1 VIEVKVKINS
11 IIIFKEDTKEII
23 AKIKEDGFET
33 REGFNILLDSYSEEH
48 VSNELVSLKDIL
60 FFKNNP
66 QETYLVTQINQR
78 FFYMTK
84 LTIVDDELTLDT
96 NYILA
101 YPNSK
106 LFGTLDEL
114 GLEKLNRRSPINGR
128 GWAKSPASFL

>member
-1 VIEVKVKINS
+1 MFNFKDLKINS
-11 IIIFKEDTKEII
+11 IIVFKEDTKEII

-33 REGFNILLDSYSEEH
+33 REGFNILLDSYSEEN

-114 GLEKLNRRSPINGR
+114 GLEKL
-128 GWAKSPASFL
+128 KMEEE

>member
-1 VIEVKVKINS
+1 MFNFKDLKINS
-11 IIIFKEDTKEII
+11 IIVFKEDTKEII

-96 NYILA
+96 NYILT
-101 YPNSK
+101 YPNNK

-114 GLEKLNRRSPINGR
+114 GLEKLNMEEE
-128 GWAKSPASFL
+128 

>member
-1 VIEVKVKINS
+1 MFSFKDLKINS
-11 IIIFKEDTKEII
+11 IIVFKEDTKEII

-33 REGFNILLDSYSEEH
+33 REGFNILLDSYSEENLT
-48 VSNELVSLKDIL
+48 NELVSLKDIL

-66 QETYLVTQINQR
+66 KETYLVTQINQR

-84 LTIVDDELTLDT
+84 LIILDDELTLDT

-114 GLEKLNRRSPINGR
+114 GLEKLQT
-128 GWAKSPASFL
+128 KEEE

>member
-1 VIEVKVKINS
+1 MFNFKDLKINS

-33 REGFNILLDSYSEEH
+33 REGFNILLDSYSEEN
-48 VSNELVSLKDIL
+48 VTNELVSLKDIL

-66 QETYLVTQINQR
+66 KETYLVTQINQR

-84 LTIVDDELTLDT
+84 LIILDDELTLDT

-114 GLEKLNRRSPINGR
+114 GLEKLNT
-128 GWAKSPASFL
+128 KEEE

>member
-1 VIEVKVKINS
+1 MFNFKDLKINS

-33 REGFNILLDSYSEEH
+33 REGFNILLDSYSEEN
-48 VSNELVSLKDIL
+48 VTNELVSLKDIL

-66 QETYLVTQINQR
+66 KETYLVTQINQR

-84 LTIVDDELTLDT
+84 LIILDDELTLDT

-101 YPNSK
+101 YPNNK

-114 GLEKLNRRSPINGR
+114 GLEKLNT
-128 GWAKSPASFL
+128 KEEE

>member
-1 VIEVKVKINS
+1 MFNFKDLKINS
-11 IIIFKEDTKEII
+11 IIVFKEDTKEII
-23 AKIKEDGFET
+23 AKIKEDGFKT
-33 REGFNILLDSYSEEH
+33 REGFNILLDSYSEEN

-114 GLEKLNRRSPINGR
+114 GLEKLNMEEE
-128 GWAKSPASFL
+128 

>member
-1 VIEVKVKINS
+1 MFNFKDLKINS
-11 IIIFKEDTKEII
+11 IIVFKEDTKEII

-33 REGFNILLDSYSEEH
+33 REGFNILLDSYSEEN

-66 QETYLVTQINQR
+66 KETYLVTQINQR

-84 LTIVDDELTLDT
+84 LIIVDDELTLDT

-114 GLEKLNRRSPINGR
+114 GLEKLNT
-128 GWAKSPASFL
+128 KEE

>member
-1 VIEVKVKINS
+1 MFNFKDLKINS
-11 IIIFKEDTKEII
+11 IIVFKEDTKEII

-66 QETYLVTQINQR
+66 KETYLVTQINQR

-84 LTIVDDELTLDT
+84 LIIVNDELTLDT

-114 GLEKLNRRSPINGR
+114 GLEKLET
-128 GWAKSPASFL
+128 KEE

>member
-1 VIEVKVKINS
+1 MFNFKDLKINS
-11 IIIFKEDTKEII
+11 IIVFKEDTKEII

-33 REGFNILLDSYSEEH
+33 REGFNILLDSYSEEN

-84 LTIVDDELTLDT
+84 LTIIDNELTLDT

-114 GLEKLNRRSPINGR
+114 GLEKLNMEEE
-128 GWAKSPASFL
+128 

>member
-1 VIEVKVKINS
+1 MFNFKDLKINS

-114 GLEKLNRRSPINGR
+114 GLEKLNMEEE
-128 GWAKSPASFL
+128 

>member
-1 VIEVKVKINS
+1 MFNFKDLKINS

-33 REGFNILLDSYSEEH
+33 REGFNILLDSYSEE
-48 VSNELVSLKDIL
+48 NLTDELVSLKDIL

-66 QETYLVTQINQR
+66 KETYLVTQINQR

-84 LTIVDDELTLDT
+84 LIILDDELTLDT

-114 GLEKLNRRSPINGR
+114 GLEKLNT
-128 GWAKSPASFL
+128 KEEE

>member
-1 VIEVKVKINS
+1 MFNFKDLKINS

-23 AKIKEDGFET
+23 TKIKENGFET

-48 VSNELVSLKDIL
+48 VSDELVSLKDIL

-66 QETYLVTQINQR
+66 KETYLVTQINQR

-84 LTIVDDELTLDT
+84 LIILNDELTLDT

-114 GLEKLNRRSPINGR
+114 GLEKLQT
-128 GWAKSPASFL
+128 KEE

>member
-1 VIEVKVKINS
+1 MFNFKDLKINS

-33 REGFNILLDSYSEEH
+33 REGFNILLDSYSEENLT
-48 VSNELVSLKDIL
+48 NELVSLKDIL

-66 QETYLVTQINQR
+66 KETYLVTQINQR

-84 LTIVDDELTLDT
+84 LIILDDELTLDT

-114 GLEKLNRRSPINGR
+114 GLEKLQT
-128 GWAKSPASFL
+128 KEE

>member
-1 VIEVKVKINS
+1 MFNFKDLKINS
-11 IIIFKEDTKEII
+11 IIVFKEDTKEII

-33 REGFNILLDSYSEEH
+33 REGFNILLDSYSEEN

-114 GLEKLNRRSPINGR
+114 GLEKLNMEEE
-128 GWAKSPASFL
+128 

>member
-1 VIEVKVKINS
+1 MFDFKDLKINS
-11 IIIFKEDTKEII
+11 IIVFKEDTKEII
-23 AKIKEDGFET
+23 AKIKENGFET
-33 REGFNILLDSYSEEH
+33 REGFNILLDSYSEEN

-66 QETYLVTQINQR
+66 KETYLVTQINQR

-84 LTIVDDELTLDT
+84 LIIVNDELTLDT

-114 GLEKLNRRSPINGR
+114 GLEKLET
-128 GWAKSPASFL
+128 KEE

>member
-1 VIEVKVKINS
+1 MFNFKDLKINS

-48 VSNELVSLKDIL
+48 ISDELVSLKDIL

-84 LTIVDDELTLDT
+84 LIILDDELTLDT

-114 GLEKLNRRSPINGR
+114 GLEKLQT
-128 GWAKSPASFL
+128 KEE

>member
-1 VIEVKVKINS
+1 MFSFKDLKINS

-23 AKIKEDGFET
+23 AKIKEDSFET
-33 REGFNILLDSYSEEH
+33 REGFNILLDSYSEEN

-66 QETYLVTQINQR
+66 KETYLVTQINQR

-84 LTIVDDELTLDT
+84 LIILDDELTLDT

-114 GLEKLNRRSPINGR
+114 GLEKLNT
-128 GWAKSPASFL
+128 KEEE

>member
-1 VIEVKVKINS
+1 MFNFKDLKINS
-11 IIIFKEDTKEII
+11 IIVFKEDTKEII

-106 LFGTLDEL
+106 LFGTLDEI
-114 GLEKLNRRSPINGR
+114 GLEKLNMEEE
-128 GWAKSPASFL
+128 

>member
-1 VIEVKVKINS
+1 MFSFKDLKINS

-48 VSNELVSLKDIL
+48 VSDELVSLKDIL

-66 QETYLVTQINQR
+66 KETYLVTQINQR

-84 LTIVDDELTLDT
+84 LIILDDELTLDT

-101 YPNSK
+101 YPNNK

-114 GLEKLNRRSPINGR
+114 GLEKLNT
-128 GWAKSPASFL
+128 KEEE

>member
-1 VIEVKVKINS
+1 MFNFKDLKINS
-11 IIIFKEDTKEII
+11 IIVFKEDTKEII
-23 AKIKEDGFET
+23 AKIKENGFET
-33 REGFNILLDSYSEEH
+33 REGFNILLDSYSEEN

-114 GLEKLNRRSPINGR
+114 GLEKLNMEEE
-128 GWAKSPASFL
+128 

>member
-1 VIEVKVKINS
+1 MFNFKDLKINS
-11 IIIFKEDTKEII
+11 IIVFKEDTKEII
-23 AKIKEDGFET
+23 AKIKENGFEA

-84 LTIVDDELTLDT
+84 LTIVNDELTLDT

-114 GLEKLNRRSPINGR
+114 GLEKLNMEEE
-128 GWAKSPASFL
+128 

>member
-1 VIEVKVKINS
+1 MFNFKDLKINS
-11 IIIFKEDTKEII
+11 IIVFKEDTKEII

-84 LTIVDDELTLDT
+84 LIILDDELTLDT
-96 NYILA
+96 NYILV

-114 GLEKLNRRSPINGR
+114 GLEKLNMEEE
-128 GWAKSPASFL
+128 

>member
-1 VIEVKVKINS
+1 MFNFKDLKINS

-33 REGFNILLDSYSEEH
+33 REGFNILLDSYSEEN
-48 VSNELVSLKDIL
+48 VTDELVSLKDIL

-66 QETYLVTQINQR
+66 KETYLVTQINQR

-84 LTIVDDELTLDT
+84 LIILDDELTLDT

-114 GLEKLNRRSPINGR
+114 GLEKLQT
-128 GWAKSPASFL
+128 KEE

>member
-1 VIEVKVKINS
+1 MFNFKDLKINS
-11 IIIFKEDTKEII
+11 IIVFKEDTKEII

-84 LTIVDDELTLDT
+84 LTIVNDELTLDT

-114 GLEKLNRRSPINGR
+114 GLEKLNMEEE
-128 GWAKSPASFL
+128 

>member
-1 VIEVKVKINS
+1 MFNFKDLKINS
-11 IIIFKEDTKEII
+11 IIVFKEDTKEII

-33 REGFNILLDSYSEEH
+33 REGFNILLDSYSEEN

-84 LTIVDDELTLDT
+84 LIIVDDELTLDT

-114 GLEKLNRRSPINGR
+114 GLEKLNMEEE
-128 GWAKSPASFL
+128 

>member
-1 VIEVKVKINS
+1 MFDFKDLKINS
-11 IIIFKEDTKEII
+11 IIVFKEDTKEII

-114 GLEKLNRRSPINGR
+114 GLEKLNMEEE
-128 GWAKSPASFL
+128 

>member
-1 VIEVKVKINS
+1 MFSFKDLKINS
-11 IIIFKEDTKEII
+11 IIVFKEDTKEII

-48 VSNELVSLKDIL
+48 ISDEFVSLKDIL

-84 LTIVDDELTLDT
+84 LIILDDELTLDT

-114 GLEKLNRRSPINGR
+114 GLEKLNT
-128 GWAKSPASFL
+128 KEEE

>member
-1 VIEVKVKINS
+1 MFNFKDLKINS

-114 GLEKLNRRSPINGR
+114 GLEKLNM
-128 GWAKSPASFL
+128 KEE

>member
-1 VIEVKVKINS
+1 MFSFKDLKINS
-11 IIIFKEDTKEII
+11 IIVFKEDTKEII

-48 VSNELVSLKDIL
+48 VSDELVSLKDIL

-66 QETYLVTQINQR
+66 KETYLVTQINQR

-84 LTIVDDELTLDT
+84 LIILDDELTLDT

-114 GLEKLNRRSPINGR
+114 GLEKLNT
-128 GWAKSPASFL
+128 KEEE

>member
-1 VIEVKVKINS
+1 MFSFKDLKINS

-33 REGFNILLDSYSEEH
+33 REGFNILLDSYSEE
-48 VSNELVSLKDIL
+48 NLTNGLVSLKDIL

-66 QETYLVTQINQR
+66 KETYLVTQINQR

-84 LTIVDDELTLDT
+84 LIILDDELTLDT

-101 YPNSK
+101 YPNNK

-114 GLEKLNRRSPINGR
+114 GLEKLQT
-128 GWAKSPASFL
+128 KEE

>member
-1 VIEVKVKINS
+1 MFNFKDLKINS
-11 IIIFKEDTKEII
+11 IIVFKEDTKEII

-48 VSNELVSLKDIL
+48 VSDELVSLKDIL

-66 QETYLVTQINQR
+66 KETYLVTQINQR

-84 LTIVDDELTLDT
+84 LIILDDELTLDT

-101 YPNSK
+101 YPNNK

-114 GLEKLNRRSPINGR
+114 GLEKLNT
-128 GWAKSPASFL
+128 KEEE

>member
-1 VIEVKVKINS
+1 MFNFKDLKINS

-48 VSNELVSLKDIL
+48 VSDELVSLKDIL

-66 QETYLVTQINQR
+66 KETYLVTQINQR

-106 LFGTLDEL
+106 LFSTLDEL
-114 GLEKLNRRSPINGR
+114 GLEKLNT
-128 GWAKSPASFL
+128 KEEE

>member
-1 VIEVKVKINS
+1 MFNFKDLKINS
-11 IIIFKEDTKEII
+11 IIVFKEDTKEII

-96 NYILA
+96 NYILV

-114 GLEKLNRRSPINGR
+114 GLEKLNMEEE
-128 GWAKSPASFL
+128 

>member
-1 VIEVKVKINS
+1 MFNIYNFKDLKINS

-33 REGFNILLDSYSEEH
+33 REGFNILLDSYSEEN

-114 GLEKLNRRSPINGR
+114 GLEKLNMEEE
-128 GWAKSPASFL
+128 

>member
-1 VIEVKVKINS
+1 MFSFKDLKINS

-23 AKIKEDGFET
+23 AKIKEDSFET
-33 REGFNILLDSYSEEH
+33 REGFNVLLDSYSEENLT
-48 VSNELVSLKDIL
+48 NELVSLKDIL

-66 QETYLVTQINQR
+66 KETYLVTQINQR

-84 LTIVDDELTLDT
+84 LIILDDELTLDT

-114 GLEKLNRRSPINGR
+114 GLEKLQT
-128 GWAKSPASFL
+128 KEE

>member
-1 VIEVKVKINS
+1 MFNFKDLKINS
-11 IIIFKEDTKEII
+11 IIVFKEDTKEII

-114 GLEKLNRRSPINGR
+114 GLEKLNMEEE
-128 GWAKSPASFL
+128 

>member
-1 VIEVKVKINS
+1 MFNFKDLKINS
-11 IIIFKEDTKEII
+11 IIVFKEDTKEII

-48 VSNELVSLKDIL
+48 ISNELVSLKDIL

-114 GLEKLNRRSPINGR
+114 GLEKLNMEEE
-128 GWAKSPASFL
+128 

>member
-1 VIEVKVKINS
+1 MFNFKDLKINS
-11 IIIFKEDTKEII
+11 IIVFKEDTKEII

-33 REGFNILLDSYSEEH
+33 REGFNILLDSYSEEN

-66 QETYLVTQINQR
+66 KETYLVTQINQR

-84 LTIVDDELTLDT
+84 LIIVNDELTLDT

-114 GLEKLNRRSPINGR
+114 GLEKLNT
-128 GWAKSPASFL
+128 KEE

>member
-1 VIEVKVKINS
+1 MFSFKDLKINS

-33 REGFNILLDSYSEEH
+33 REGFNILLDSYSEENLT
-48 VSNELVSLKDIL
+48 NELVSLKDIL

-66 QETYLVTQINQR
+66 KETYLVTQINQR

-84 LTIVDDELTLDT
+84 LIILDDELTLDT

-114 GLEKLNRRSPINGR
+114 GLEKLQT
-128 GWAKSPASFL
+128 KEE

>member
-1 VIEVKVKINS
+1 MFNFKDLKINS

-33 REGFNILLDSYSEEH
+33 REGFNILLDSYSEEN

-101 YPNSK
+101 YPNNK

-114 GLEKLNRRSPINGR
+114 GLEKLNMEEE
-128 GWAKSPASFL
+128 